1 MEEQAKIQP
10 KPRVRKSGC
19 GCGGGRKRQVMSER
33 KETASLEEENS
44 DATTGAKVKEVS
56 EVLAAVETE
65 ESDVNI
71 QPAEVVSEERTDTS
85 RQAPM
90 QTVTQF
96 LAQITKSRPRTKRK
110 HK

>member
-1 MEEQAKIQP
+1 MEEQAHHQP

-19 GCGGGRKRQVMSER
+19 GCGGGRKRQVLTEP
-33 KETASLEEENS
+33 KEATRAVSTEMTAVTEIQ
-44 DATTGAKVKEVS
+44 EVS
-56 EVLAAVETE
+56 AVVANE
-65 ESDVNI
+65 ESDIII
-71 QPAEVVSEERTDTS
+71 QPAEAVSDQTTEAS